1 MENNL
6 FGVCPFVTAQ
16 KLLQGKWAILIL
28 HALSEG
34 TKRFNDLEREI
45 HITHAT
51 LSSQLKYMEKEG
63 LVHRTVYPEVPPRV
77 EYTLT
82 ELGYSLPHR
91 HGPPF
96 CAGASQHT
104 DLGRGIYRVSER
116 ESYVNT
122 YMPNLQTGIGRI
134 TASLAVIFFAKF

>member
-34 TKRFNDLEREI
+34 TKRFNELERDI
-45 HITHAT
+45 QITHAT

-77 EYTLT
+77 EYSLT
-82 ELGYSLPHR
+82 
-91 HGPPF
+91 
-96 CAGASQHT
+96 AM
-104 DLGRGIYRVSER
+104 GRRFAPVLDSIQVWGEEYIEFLKK
-116 ESYVNT
+116 N
-122 YMPNLQTGIGRI
+122 RI
-134 TASLAVIFFAKF
+134 

>member
-1 MENNL
+1 MESNL

-34 TKRFNDLEREI
+34 TKRFNELERDI
-45 HITHAT
+45 QITHAT

-77 EYTLT
+77 EYSLT
-82 ELGYSLPHR
+82 
-91 HGPPF
+91 
-96 CAGASQHT
+96 AM
-104 DLGRGIYRVSER
+104 GRRFAPVLDSIQVWGEEYIEFLK
-116 ESYVNT
+116 EN
-122 YMPNLQTGIGRI
+122 RI
-134 TASLAVIFFAKF
+134 

>member
-34 TKRFNDLEREI
+34 TKRFNELERDI

-77 EYTLT
+77 EYSLT
-82 ELGYSLPHR
+82 
-91 HGPPF
+91 
-96 CAGASQHT
+96 AM
-104 DLGRGIYRVSER
+104 GRRFAPVLDSI
-116 ESYVNT
+116 
-122 YMPNLQTGIGRI
+122 RI
-134 TASLAVIFFAKF
+134 WGEEYIEFLKENRI

>member
-1 MENNL
+1 MTNEL

-34 TKRFNDLEREI
+34 TKRFNELERDI
-45 HITHAT
+45 QITHAT

-77 EYTLT
+77 EYSLT
-82 ELGYSLPHR
+82 
-91 HGPPF
+91 
-96 CAGASQHT
+96 AM
-104 DLGRGIYRVSER
+104 GRRFAPVLDSIQVWGEEYIEFLK
-116 ESYVNT
+116 EN
-122 YMPNLQTGIGRI
+122 RI
-134 TASLAVIFFAKF
+134 

>member
-34 TKRFNDLEREI
+34 MKRFNELERDI
-45 HITHAT
+45 QITHAT

-77 EYTLT
+77 EYSLT
-82 ELGYSLPHR
+82 
-91 HGPPF
+91 
-96 CAGASQHT
+96 AM
-104 DLGRGIYRVSER
+104 GRRFAPVLDSIQVWGEEYIEFLK
-116 ESYVNT
+116 EN
-122 YMPNLQTGIGRI
+122 RI
-134 TASLAVIFFAKF
+134 

>member
-28 HALSEG
+28 HALGEG
-34 TKRFNDLEREI
+34 TKRFNELERDI
-45 HITHAT
+45 QITHAT

-77 EYTLT
+77 EYSLT
-82 ELGYSLPHR
+82 
-91 HGPPF
+91 
-96 CAGASQHT
+96 AM
-104 DLGRGIYRVSER
+104 GRRFAPVLDSIQVWGEEYIEFLK
-116 ESYVNT
+116 EN
-122 YMPNLQTGIGRI
+122 RI
-134 TASLAVIFFAKF
+134 